1 MHGVVLLL
9 TEVDM
14 LSMLVDSVVAEH
26 PLEELEAPVVFILH
40 TRSVIEDADVGIVHF
55 IVTDEQQ
62 SWGVDWLLSIS
73 TRSISCLWHIGEVL
87 LNEVNQ
93 VIVIVI
99 SSSDDHHVV
108 SIVVVGMIVVNILS
122 SEVASVVPVSSHRL
136 SNHVLSVSIEVSVF
150 KGDMLVLSVVSFMNV
165 SDDLFLSFQSI
176 LIDSSIGNDASQDF
190 DGLWHLV

>member
-9 TEVDM
+9 TEVDV
-14 LSMLVDSVVAEH
+14 LSMLIDSVVAEH

-40 TRSVIEDADVGIVHF
+40 TRSVIEDADVGIVHL

-73 TRSISCLWHIGEVL
+73 TRSISSLWHIGEVL

-136 SNHVLSVSIEVSVF
+136 SNHVLSVSIEVSVL
-150 KGDMLVLSVVSFMNV
+150 KGDVLVLSVVSFMNV

>member
-1 MHGVVLLL
+1 
-9 TEVDM
+9 M

-73 TRSISCLWHIGEVL
+73 TRSISSLWHVGEVL
-87 LNEVNQ
+87 LNEVYQ

-99 SSSDDHHVV
+99 ASSDDHHVV

-136 SNHVLSVSIEVSVF
+136 SNHVLSVSIEVSVL
-150 KGDMLVLSVVSFMNV
+150 KGDVLVLSVVSFMNV

-190 DGLWHLV
+190 DGLWYLV